1 MQERIETKEK
11 EQSYPQYPS
20 SPYYE
25 EDEIN
30 LLDLFIVLLKH
41 KWLIFFMVF
50 FAGIASVIV
59 TLRMPNIYRSEAT
72 IVPRKSAQSSGSSI
86 LKGLGGFGAEILGI
100 GGSGDPQKFETIL
113 KSREL
118 TKRIVTKYHLL
129 PVLFKEEWDRVKKRW
144 KKNPPP
150 TIQDA
155 HKALM
160 EMLHV
165 VKDRKSDVM
174 RIQFD
179 SKDPVFAK
187 EMVERFIKE
196 LSEFLREA
204 TLRDSQEKRRFFE
217 EQLKSI
223 SDVLLKEKIYNL
235 LAKEIE
241 KETFTRAQKYYGF
254 QVLDPPVVPDLNKK
268 IKPKR
273 RMICM
278 VSVVTALFLSIFLA
292 FFLEYIH
299 NIKEKEDPERLKKL
313 KESMKLK

>member
-11 EQSYPQYPS
+11 EQSNPQYPS

-278 VSVVTALFLSIFLA
+278 VSVVTALFLSIFFA